1 MDKLIFRHQEIS
13 TFALLKIPPES
24 NRQHFAYQAN
34 ALPVELKILLL
45 GYEADLRTPVPFGYS
60 PSIATLLVL
69 LSTSLDRI
77 RPVFRFQ
84 TIRDR

>member
-1 MDKLIFRHQEIS
+1 
-13 TFALLKIPPES
+13 
-24 NRQHFAYQAN
+24 
-34 ALPVELKILLL
+34 LLL

-84 TIRDR
+84 TVRDR